1 MCVDRD
7 EALEL
12 LRQNHRFPGVFP
24 FRIVVRPES
33 RPAVLS
39 AVAAYAP
46 ERVTVSGVTER
57 VSRAGGYV
65 SLHVDATCADAED
78 VLGVWALLK
87 TMPEVVMTL

>member
-1 MCVDRD
+1 MDRD

-33 RPAVLS
+33 RTAVLS
-39 AVAAYAP
+39 AVAALLP
-46 ERVTVSGVTER
+46 DRVVVQRVSER

-65 SLHVDATCADAED
+65 SLHVDASCVDAED